1 MAKEVKPEV
10 ESATE
15 ADAPVDN
22 VPSIPETSAPAV
34 GQSDEALA
42 AIAKGMQA
50 IAEAQNAGKNFK
62 IETDDNIQHRFS
74 VVRDKAT
81 GTIMTRE
88 NDNGK
93 LTPVQLSS
101 LEEKQAEIQNA
112 EVEEV

>member
-1 MAKEVKPEV
+1 MAKEVEPVTETDTPV
-10 ESATE
+10 E
-15 ADAPVDN
+15 N
-22 VPSIPETSAPAV
+22 MPSVPETPAPAA

-42 AIAKGMQA
+42 AIAQGMQA

-88 NDNGK
+88 NDSGK

-101 LEEKQAEIQNA
+101 LEEKQAEAQNV

>member
-15 ADAPVDN
+15 ADVPVENTPFSPEAP
-22 VPSIPETSAPAV
+22 APAV

-50 IAEAQNAGKNFK
+50 IAEAQNANKNFK

-88 NDNGK
+88 NDSGK

-101 LEEKQAEIQNA
+101 LEEKQIESQNA

>member
-1 MAKEVKPEV
+1 MAKEVKPEIEPV
-10 ESATE
+10 TE
-15 ADAPVDN
+15 ADTPVENAPSVL
-22 VPSIPETSAPAV
+22 ETSAPAV
-34 GQSDEALA
+34 GQSDEALV
-42 AIAKGMQA
+42 AIAQGMQA

-88 NDNGK
+88 NDSGK

-101 LEEKQAEIQNA
+101 LEEKQAEAQNV

>member
-10 ESATE
+10 ESVTE

-22 VPSIPETSAPAV
+22 VPSVPETPAPATE
-34 GQSDEALA
+34 QSDEALV
-42 AIAKGMQA
+42 AIAQGMQV

-74 VVRDKAT
+74 IVRNKAT
-81 GTIMTRE
+81 GTIMMRE
-88 NDNGK
+88 NDSGK

-101 LEEKQAEIQNA
+101 LEEKQAEAQNV

>member
-10 ESATE
+10 EPVTE
-15 ADAPVDN
+15 VDVPVEN
-22 VPSIPETSAPAV
+22 TPFAPETPAPAI

-42 AIAKGMQA
+42 TIAKGMQA
-50 IAEAQNAGKNFK
+50 IAEAQNANKNFK

-88 NDNGK
+88 NDSGK

-101 LEEKQAEIQNA
+101 LEEKQAEAQNA

>member
-10 ESATE
+10 EPTTE
-15 ADAPVDN
+15 ADV
-22 VPSIPETSAPAV
+22 SIENTPLVPETSVPAT

-88 NDNGK
+88 NDSGK

-101 LEEKQAEIQNA
+101 LEEKQAEAQNVK
-112 EVEEV
+112 VEEV